1 MGRHAAPLP
10 PRRTPAAAQIP
21 GRGTSTATAG
31 FLVAAAAAVV
41 AGVTVF
47 AVAAS
52 GVGLLA
58 RPATQP
64 PPSPSPTPTVSQ
76 VALTASPAQAVVT
89 TTLGIQPASGWVPA
103 SALGW
108 TGGTPF
114 DDSCGRPQVDAAVS
128 GTRIYAVGRRQIVAT
143 VSAYSAGAGAVAFAQ
158 WTSLLGRCAG
168 RVSRYVASGPTTDA
182 MVVWIGPVS
191 GRPAASALF
200 WRRGDVVG
208 IVATPSS
215 SPDGLAPAAA
225 ALDTV
230 MLTSM
235 NGSCASVSSTLADA
249 ARSPWIDGTTF
260 TGLTNPVPVTVAP
273 SPLPVPPIGVTPPPA
288 GYSPTPLPSVSLPM
302 RPADPVWPQ
311 DLPTPLASPSQP
323 VFPVPAPT
331 VSVVP
336 SRADDPVGPGC
347 GWAFTG
353 QVKPP
358 YDEAE
363 QAAVANA
370 LAVQAQQQLSG
381 AQALWQSDV
390 VSYWQQVPVYQQQA
404 AAFLAYAAAV
414 QRVADSWDSIT
425 RQRDDYAAAV
435 AAYDAAVQI
444 RNDFLDQQA
453 VAQAAYDDELV
464 RCSAVPSSTPAPTDT
479 SLPTPTPTGTA
490 TPGPSDTGL
499 PGCPPVVPPILLQT
513 PPPLPPL
520 PTPPPDPRPPSAISP
535 SPTR

>member
-1 MGRHAAPLP
+1 
-10 PRRTPAAAQIP
+10 
-21 GRGTSTATAG
+21 
-31 FLVAAAAAVV
+31 
-41 AGVTVF
+41 
-47 AVAAS
+47 
-52 GVGLLA
+52 
-58 RPATQP
+58 
-64 PPSPSPTPTVSQ
+64 
-76 VALTASPAQAVVT
+76 
-89 TTLGIQPASGWVPA
+89 
-103 SALGW
+103 
-108 TGGTPF
+108 
-114 DDSCGRPQVDAAVS
+114 
-128 GTRIYAVGRRQIVAT
+128 
-143 VSAYSAGAGAVAFAQ
+143 
-158 WTSLLGRCAG
+158 
-168 RVSRYVASGPTTDA
+168 
-182 MVVWIGPVS
+182 
-191 GRPAASALF
+191 
-200 WRRGDVVG
+200 
-208 IVATPSS
+208 
-215 SPDGLAPAAA
+215 
-225 ALDTV
+225 
-230 MLTSM
+230 
-235 NGSCASVSSTLADA
+235 
-249 ARSPWIDGTTF
+249 
-260 TGLTNPVPVTVAP
+260 
-273 SPLPVPPIGVTPPPA
+273 
-288 GYSPTPLPSVSLPM
+288 
-302 RPADPVWPQ
+302 
-311 DLPTPLASPSQP
+311 

-358 YDEAE
+358 FDQVE

-370 LAVQAQQQLSG
+370 LAVQAQQELTG

-390 VSYWQQVPVYQQQA
+390 VSYWQQVPVYEQQA

-435 AAYDAAVQI
+435 AAYDAAVQV

-490 TPGPSDTGL
+490 TPGPTDTGL